1 VRILIVED
9 DFASRKL
16 MQKFLSPYGRCDA
29 VVDGEEAV
37 SAFKEALEGDQPYD
51 LVCLDIMLP
60 RMDGQQVLK
69 QIRAEEERR
78 GILGRDGA
86 RVIMTTALSDT
97 RNIISAFHSQ
107 CEGYVTK
114 PVSKEKLLAEIQD
127 LGLLHDGGKA

>member
-1 VRILIVED
+1 MKILIVED

-16 MQKFLSPYGRCDA
+16 MQKFLSPYGRCEA

-114 PVSKEKLLAEIQD
+114 PVSKEKLLAEIQE
-127 LGLLHDGGKA
+127 LGLLQDEGKA